1 MINGAEKM
9 SNTEN
14 KRNENKIKNRKNGA
28 KLSESIS
35 FRSKIAGLSGTL
47 LLLFGSILVLYPLIW
62 MISTALKSDA
72 EVMINPSLIPNSIR
86 WDNFSKAWNSAPFD
100 IYFRNTVFI
109 TALVLIGALIS
120 NTLVAYGFAKLNFKG
135 KNTIFMCVLGTMM
148 IPGMVTM
155 IPSYVLFSKIGW
167 VGTYLPLII
176 PAFTGGAYNIFLLR
190 QSFMGINKAYSDAAM
205 IEGAGELK
213 ILTKIYIPLA
223 RPVLTTIAVFTFNG
237 TWNDYFGP
245 MLYLNDEMM
254 YTLQLGLRTFRGSA
268 GVEWQKFMAASLIVL
283 IPTVVLYFFMQKYI
297 IQSVAIG
304 GVKG

>member
-1 MINGAEKM
+1 MKGSTDEIK
-9 SNTEN
+9 TKK
-14 KRNENKIKNRKNGA
+14 KRLKH
-28 KLSESIS
+28 SESIS
-35 FRSKIAGLSGTL
+35 HHQRVSGIIGTCIL
-47 LLLFGSILVLYPLIW
+47 FFGSIIVLYPLIW
-62 MISTALKSDA
+62 MLSTALKSDA
-72 EVMINPSLIPNSIR
+72 EVMINTSLIPWDWH

-100 IYFRNTVFI
+100 IYLRNTLYLTVI
-109 TALVLIGALIS
+109 GLIGTLFSTA
-120 NTLVAYGFAKLNFKG
+120 LVAYGFAKLNFIG
-135 KNTIFMCVLGTMM
+135 KDVIFLCVLGTMM

-167 VGTYLPLII
+167 VGTYLPLTV

-190 QSFMGINKAYSDAAM
+190 QAFMGINSAYSDAAK

-213 ILTKIYIPLA
+213 ILTKIYIPLT

-237 TWNDYFGP
+237 RWNDYFGP
-245 MLYLNDEMM
+245 MLYLNDEKL
-254 YTLQLGLRTFRGSA
+254 YTLQLGLRTFRGTA

-283 IPTVVLYFFMQKYI
+283 IPTVIIYFFMQKYI

>member
-1 MINGAEKM
+1 MKGSTDEIK
-9 SNTEN
+9 TKK
-14 KRNENKIKNRKNGA
+14 KRLKR
-28 KLSESIS
+28 SESIS
-35 FRSKIAGLSGTL
+35 HHQRVSGIIGTCIL
-47 LLLFGSILVLYPLIW
+47 FFGSIIVLYPLIW
-62 MISTALKSDA
+62 MLSTALKSDA
-72 EVMINPSLIPNSIR
+72 EVMINTSLIPWDWH

-100 IYFRNTVFI
+100 IYLRNTVYLTVI
-109 TALVLIGALIS
+109 GLIGTLFSTA
-120 NTLVAYGFAKLNFKG
+120 LVAYGFAKLNFIG
-135 KNTIFMCVLGTMM
+135 KDVIFLCVLGTMM

-167 VGTYLPLII
+167 VGTYLPLTV

-190 QSFMGINKAYSDAAM
+190 QAFMGINSAYSDAAK

-213 ILTKIYIPLA
+213 ILTKIYIPLT

-237 TWNDYFGP
+237 RWNDYFGP
-245 MLYLNDEMM
+245 MLYLNDEKL
-254 YTLQLGLRTFRGSA
+254 YTLQLGLRTFRGTA

-283 IPTVVLYFFMQKYI
+283 IPTVIIYFFMQKYI

>member
-1 MINGAEKM
+1 MKGSTDEIK
-9 SNTEN
+9 TKK
-14 KRNENKIKNRKNGA
+14 KRLKH
-28 KLSESIS
+28 SESIS
-35 FRSKIAGLSGTL
+35 HHQRVSGIIGTCIL
-47 LLLFGSILVLYPLIW
+47 FFGSIIVLYPLIW
-62 MISTALKSDA
+62 MLSTALKSDA
-72 EVMINPSLIPNSIR
+72 EVMINTSLIPWDWH

-100 IYFRNTVFI
+100 IYLRNTVYLTVI
-109 TALVLIGALIS
+109 GLIGTLFSTA
-120 NTLVAYGFAKLNFKG
+120 LVAYGFAKLNFIG
-135 KNTIFMCVLGTMM
+135 KDVIFLCVLGTMM

-167 VGTYLPLII
+167 VGTYLPLTV

-190 QSFMGINKAYSDAAM
+190 QAFMGINSAYSDAAK

-213 ILTKIYIPLA
+213 ILTKIYIPLT

-237 TWNDYFGP
+237 RWNDYFGP
-245 MLYLNDEMM
+245 MLYLNDEKL
-254 YTLQLGLRTFRGSA
+254 YTLQLGLRTFRGTA

-283 IPTVVLYFFMQKYI
+283 IPTVIIYFFMQKYI

>member
-1 MINGAEKM
+1 MINGAKAMNKEK
-9 SNTEN
+9 NNRKDIE
-14 KRNENKIKNRKNGA
+14 KKGRKNGVR
-28 KLSESIS
+28 LSESIS
-35 FRSKIAGLSGTL
+35 FRSKVAGLVGTVFL
-47 LLLFGSILVLYPLIW
+47 LLGSVLVLYPLAW

-72 EVMINPSLIPNSIR
+72 EVMINPSLIPRDIR
-86 WDNFSKAWNSAPFD
+86 WDNFAKAWNSAPFD
-100 IYFRNTVFI
+100 IYLRNTVFLTI
-109 TALVLIGALIS
+109 VVLIGVLLS
-120 NTLVAYGFAKLNFKG
+120 TTLVAYGFAKLNFKG
-135 KNTIFMCVLGTMM
+135 KNTIFLCVLGTMM

-155 IPSYVLFSKIGW
+155 IPSYVMFSKIGW
-167 VGTYLPLII
+167 VGSYLPLTV

-190 QSFMGINKAYSDAAM
+190 QAFMGINSAYSDAAK

-213 ILTKIYIPLA
+213 IMTKIYMPLT

-245 MLYLNDEMM
+245 MLYLNSEKL

-283 IPTVVLYFFMQKYI
+283 IPTVLLYFFMQKYI